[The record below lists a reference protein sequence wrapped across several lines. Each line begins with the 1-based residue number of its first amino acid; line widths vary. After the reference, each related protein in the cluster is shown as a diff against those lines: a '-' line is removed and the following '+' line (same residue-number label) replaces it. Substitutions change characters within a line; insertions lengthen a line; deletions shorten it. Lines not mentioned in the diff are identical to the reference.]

1 MAQIFST
8 QQITRAWNNRGYR
21 KTHEFFQKAAD
32 IRLAFEKIPTK
43 RRGIHVNLKIKY
55 RKRENSRKK
64 GENLREDTRLP
75 AKWRPRE
82 RERESACVEQCR
94 GSFRPRSSRFIENQY
109 GRHGVIEDVINFW
122 TKRMGRTIIIE
133 ERVGDHISS
142 LYGSYKCQIG
152 LVIGQVS
159 SFLVSLQSSV
169 WWLHRRP
176 IRSTEKGKEIT
187 LLLSCENI
195 LRY

>member
-1 MAQIFST
+1 MQFSST
-8 QQITRAWNNRGYR
+8 GNSSCFMDCHSWHKFFRHNRSHVHEITGLQENPRILPKSSRYSFSFR
-21 KTHEFFQKAAD
+21 
-32 IRLAFEKIPTK
+32 KIPTK

-109 GRHGVIEDVINFW
+109 GRHIEDVINF
-122 TKRMGRTIIIE
+122 
-133 ERVGDHISS
+133 
-142 LYGSYKCQIG
+142 
-152 LVIGQVS
+152 
-159 SFLVSLQSSV
+159 
-169 WWLHRRP
+169 
-176 IRSTEKGKEIT
+176 
-187 LLLSCENI
+187 
-195 LRY
+195 

>member
-1 MAQIFST
+1 MERHSWHKFFRHNRSHVHE
-8 QQITRAWNNRGYR
+8 ITGLQ

-94 GSFRPRSSRFIENQY
+94 GVFQAQ
-109 GRHGVIEDVINFW
+109 VL
-122 TKRMGRTIIIE
+122 T
-133 ERVGDHISS
+133 DH
-142 LYGSYKCQIG
+142 
-152 LVIGQVS
+152 
-159 SFLVSLQSSV
+159 
-169 WWLHRRP
+169 
-176 IRSTEKGKEIT
+176 
-187 LLLSCENI
+187 
-195 LRY
+195 